1 MSIIPYKK
9 VVLKSKVR
17 LELIDD
23 ESKFD
28 NLSTSIYTSELDST
42 LETEYSSWFNH
53 FNSQTPKIASKKNI
67 LSWVATHYKAVEK
80 YMLRQHLESANIN
93 TTLSEIISKHFVQNF

>member
-9 VVLKSKVR
+9 VVLKSKGR

-28 NLSTSIYTSELDST
+28 NLSTSIYTSELAST
-42 LETEYSSWFNH
+42 LETEYASWFTH

-67 LSWVATHYKAVEK
+67 LSWVYLF
-80 YMLRQHLESANIN
+80 Y
-93 TTLSEIISKHFVQNF
+93 